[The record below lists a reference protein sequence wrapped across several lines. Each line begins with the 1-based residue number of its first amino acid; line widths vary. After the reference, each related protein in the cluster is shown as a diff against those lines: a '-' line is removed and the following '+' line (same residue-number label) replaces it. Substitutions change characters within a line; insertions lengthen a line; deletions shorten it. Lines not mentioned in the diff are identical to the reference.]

1 MGAPMRRHTGL
12 LRAATLGLLLIASA
26 ITASAQLDKLKNTT
40 PQERAKAQTLFM
52 KSKLDLTEAQLPKV
66 EALNLKYAEKLDP
79 VIKGS
84 AGPLVKMQE
93 FRQANEDKEA
103 EMKGILSPD
112 QFQRYLAAKQ
122 EMREKVGSEMRERAK
137 SAH

>member
-1 MGAPMRRHTGL
+1 MRRHTGL

-40 PQERAKAQTLFM
+40 PQERAKAQTMFM
-52 KSKLDLTEAQLPKV
+52 RSKLDLTEAQLPKV

>member
-1 MGAPMRRHTGL
+1 MRRRTGL

-40 PQERAKAQTLFM
+40 PQERAKAQTIFM

-84 AGPLVKMQE
+84 AGPLVKMGE

-103 EMKGILSPD
+103 ELKGILSPD
-112 QFQRYLAAKQ
+112 QFQKYLAAKQ

>member
-1 MGAPMRRHTGL
+1 MRRRTGL

-40 PQERAKAQTLFM
+40 PQERAKAQTIFM

-84 AGPLVKMQE
+84 AGPLVKMGK

-103 EMKGILSPD
+103 ELKGILSPD
-112 QFQRYLAAKQ
+112 QFQKYLAAKQ
-122 EMREKVGSEMRERAK
+122 EMREKVVSEMGDRAK
-137 SAH
+137 SAP

>member
-1 MGAPMRRHTGL
+1 MRRHTGL

>member
-1 MGAPMRRHTGL
+1 MRRHTGL

-40 PQERAKAQTLFM
+40 PQERAKAQTIFM

-84 AGPLVKMQE
+84 AGPLVKMGE

-103 EMKGILSPD
+103 ELKGILSPD
-112 QFQRYLAAKQ
+112 QFQKYLAAKQ
-122 EMREKVGSEMRERAK
+122 EMREKVVNEMGERAK
-137 SAH
+137 SAR

>member
-1 MGAPMRRHTGL
+1 MRRHTGL

-40 PQERAKAQTLFM
+40 PQERAKAQTIFM

-84 AGPLVKMQE
+84 AGPLVKMGE

-103 EMKGILSPD
+103 ELKGILSPD

-122 EMREKVGSEMRERAK
+122 EMREKVVSEMRERAK
-137 SAH
+137 SAP

>member
-1 MGAPMRRHTGL
+1 MRRRTGL

-40 PQERAKAQTLFM
+40 PQERAKAQTIFM

-84 AGPLVKMQE
+84 AGPLVKMGE

-103 EMKGILSPD
+103 ELKGILSPD
-112 QFQRYLAAKQ
+112 QFQKYLAAKQ
-122 EMREKVGSEMRERAK
+122 EMREKVVNEMGERAK
-137 SAH
+137 SAR

>member
-1 MGAPMRRHTGL
+1 MRRHTGL

-40 PQERAKAQTLFM
+40 PQERAKAQTIFM

-84 AGPLVKMQE
+84 AGPLVKMGE

-103 EMKGILSPD
+103 ELKGILSPD
-112 QFQRYLAAKQ
+112 QFQKYLAAKQ
-122 EMREKVGSEMRERAK
+122 EMREKVVNEMGKRAK
-137 SAH
+137 SAP

>member
-1 MGAPMRRHTGL
+1 MRRRTGL

-40 PQERAKAQTLFM
+40 PQERAKAQTIFM

-84 AGPLVKMQE
+84 AGPLVKMGE

-103 EMKGILSPD
+103 ELKGILSPD
-112 QFQRYLAAKQ
+112 QFQKYLAAKQ
-122 EMREKVGSEMRERAK
+122 EMREKVVNEMGKRAK
-137 SAH
+137 SAP